1 MSLGNCPV
9 PFSGSI
15 WQAAE
20 FEKSRKKVARPAWR
34 PEKFP
39 RSLKNAKL
47 PKTCQSRKNTFSC
60 LFLLLKNRFS
70 HYQKRQYSKNRKNQK
85 CSPLLGLSKSA
96 KIILIA
102 FFLIEKNT
110 KHPRKA
116 GGEFINRNI
125 NHSRKIWKNHLKSR
139 NIHSFL
145 KIPTCLY
152 LVYSLLSNYTDGA
165 VILFSCS
172 TDKSVSL
179 SILGGFPSYLLD
191 SVMVVPSYVFE
202 VFICQISQ
210 V

>member
-1 MSLGNCPV
+1 MVIAQCHFPAASGKQLSLKN
-9 PFSGSI
+9 
-15 WQAAE
+15 
-20 FEKSRKKVARPAWR
+20 SRKKVAMPAWG

-60 LFLLLKNRFS
+60 WFLLLKNIFS
-70 HYQKRQYSKNRKNQK
+70 YYQKRKYSKNRKNQK

-116 GGEFINRNI
+116 GDEFINRKI

-165 VILFSCS
+165 IILFFYK
-172 TDKSVSL
+172 TDKSVSI
-179 SILGGFPSYLLD
+179 SIVGGFPSYLLG

-202 VFICQISQ
+202 VFVCQISQ

>member
-1 MSLGNCPV
+1 MWLQNGKIPTV
-9 PFSGSI
+9 Y
-15 WQAAE
+15 
-20 FEKSRKKVARPAWR
+20 EKCKILENNKI
-34 PEKFP
+34 
-39 RSLKNAKL
+39 L
-47 PKTCQSRKNTFSC
+47 QSRCLCERIKIHITQKGNMVILTKNC
-60 LFLLLKNRFS
+60 R
-70 HYQKRQYSKNRKNQK
+70 
-85 CSPLLGLSKSA
+85 PLWELSKSFR
-96 KIILIA
+96 IILIA

-152 LVYSLLSNYTDGA
+152 LVYSLLSNHTDGA
-165 VILFSCS
+165 IILLSCK